1 MCRIH
6 VGCVLCSVALGLN
19 KANEMQ
25 GTGLCEINDNISVIF
40 HFNLTFKVDMGG
52 FCVLWMHRSA
62 ASRST
67 TEGFPIGSASG
78 RPFYIIQSDRNSFL
92 SPLDWYFDLQNM

>member
-25 GTGLCEINDNISVIF
+25 GTGLCEINDNIGVIF
-40 HFNLTFKVDMGG
+40 PVSFDVQ
-52 FCVLWMHRSA
+52 
-62 ASRST
+62 SR
-67 TEGFPIGSASG
+67 
-78 RPFYIIQSDRNSFL
+78 
-92 SPLDWYFDLQNM
+92 